1 MRSAVPTHTRL
12 LAPAG
17 DFPSVNSMIKH
28 LLSVA
33 ACLMLTGLATS
44 VPAAETAAW
53 VTKSN
58 AAAEPALEYLARYNA
73 EYASSLGLEKYDE
86 LISDLNPG
94 VYERSLAD
102 GERTLAELHAGAKAE
117 SDPKVR
123 QDIDI
128 LITSISD
135 QQESTRL
142 DHDLMLPYQDVPK
155 NVFRGLQTLLDERNT
170 PERKARALA
179 RLKRYIGIEGQTVPF
194 ITLAEAR
201 STERFSDSNLTGP
214 YFEEVRKNLDS
225 TERYITGIADLFK
238 AAKLTG
244 WEQAHAQLA
253 TQLRQ
258 YSAWVE
264 KEILPRAR
272 RTNRLPEAMY
282 ADNLKNFGVHLSP
295 RELIER
301 ATFGFLEIRDEMQS
315 IAARIAAERKL
326 PSSDYRDVIRELKKD
341 QITGDAVLPFYQHR
355 LEEIEKLIVEHDLVT
370 LPQRKARIRLASDA
384 ESSAHPAPHMRPP
397 RLIGN
402 HGEYGEFVLPL
413 TNPTAAAGTVQDD
426 FTNSSFAWTLVAHE
440 ARPGHEL
447 QFAAMVEQGVSI
459 PRVVFAFNS
468 ANVEGWA
475 LYCEAV
481 MKPYMPLDGQ
491 LFSLQARLHR
501 AARAFLDPMVNLG
514 ELQPAEVKQFLMHE
528 VVLSDPFAT
537 QEVDRYTYRAPG
549 QATSYYYG
557 YMKIRQI
564 RAAAELALREKFN
577 QKAFHDFILSQG
589 LLPPEVL
596 MKSVK
601 EDFIPKYL

>member
-1 MRSAVPTHTRL
+1 MTKHIC
-12 LAPAG
+12 LAAG
-17 DFPSVNSMIKH
+17 T
-28 LLSVA
+28 
-33 ACLMLTGLATS
+33 LMLSGLVSS
-44 VPAAETAAW
+44 VFAIETPAW
-53 VTKSN
+53 VAKSN
-58 AAAEPALEYLARYNA
+58 AAAEPALEYLGRYSA

-86 LISDLNPG
+86 LISDLKPG

-102 GERTLAELHAGAKAE
+102 GQKTLAGLQARAAAE
-117 SDPKVR
+117 SDSRVR

-135 QQESTRL
+135 QLESMRL
-142 DHDLMLPYQDVPK
+142 DHELMLPYQDVPK
-155 NVFRGLQTLLDERNT
+155 SIFRGLQSLLDERNA
-170 PERKARALA
+170 PERKARALT
-179 RLKRYIGIEGQTVPF
+179 RLKRYLGAEGATEPF
-194 ITLAEAR
+194 VSLAEAR
-201 STERFSDSNLTGP
+201 SAERFADMKLTGP
-214 YFEEVRKNLDS
+214 YVEEVRKNLDS
-225 TERYITGIADLFK
+225 TERYIAGIADLFK

-244 WEQAHAQLA
+244 WEEAHAKLA
-253 TQLRQ
+253 AQLRE
-258 YSAWVE
+258 YSAWVK

-272 RTNRLPEAMY
+272 RTNRLPEAIY

-315 IAARIAAERKL
+315 IAARIAVERKL

-384 ESSAHPAPHMRPP
+384 ESSAQPAPHMSPP

-413 TNPTAAAGTVQDD
+413 TNPTAAAGTIQDD

-475 LYCEAV
+475 LYCEAL

-514 ELQPAEVKQFLMHE
+514 QLQPAEVKQFLMHE

-549 QATSYYYG
+549 QATAYYYG

-596 MKSVK
+596 MKAVK
-601 EDFIPKYL
+601 EDFVPKYR